1 METVNVKASDIQ
13 INVNGTTLCFD
24 DFGVGETPIIFIH
37 GFPFNKSTWE
47 PQMTF
52 LQKTHRVIAY
62 DIRGFGASLAGKEK
76 ASITLFA
83 DDLVRFMDAM
93 EIEKAIVCGFSMGG
107 YILLNAVQRYP
118 DRFEA
123 LILADTQCIPDS
135 EMVREKRSETIL
147 HIEANGLKMFT
158 DGFIK
163 NVFTPHTLD
172 SKKEVVEATRKIML
186 DTPPETV
193 TSGLA
198 ALAERAE
205 ICTLLK
211 EIFIPTLIICGRQD
225 MVTPLAQSESMHSEI
240 AHSVLHIIEKAGHL
254 SNLEQP
260 KMFNKA
266 IEDFVLNLKKN
277 DPLSI

>member
-1 METVNVKASDIQ
+1 METVNVKANDIQ

-24 DFGVGETPIIFIH
+24 DFGEGQMPIIFIH
-37 GFPFNKSTWE
+37 GFPFNKSTWQ

-52 LQKTHRVIAY
+52 FQKTHRVIAY

-83 DDLVRFMDAM
+83 DDLVRFMDAL
-93 EIEKAIVCGFSMGG
+93 EIEKAIVCGLSMGG

-123 LILADTQCIPDS
+123 IILADTQCIPDT

-147 HIEANGLKMFT
+147 HIEANGLKMFA

-163 NVFTPHTLD
+163 NVFTPHSLD
-172 SKKEVVEATRKIML
+172 SKKEIVEMTRKIML

-193 TSGLA
+193 TGALT

-205 ICTLLK
+205 MCTLLK
-211 EIFIPTLIICGRQD
+211 EIFIPTLIICGRED
-225 MVTPLAQSESMHSEI
+225 MVTPFAQSESMHTEI

-277 DPLSI
+277 DPLNI

>member
-1 METVNVKASDIQ
+1 METVNVKAKDIQ

-37 GFPFNKSTWE
+37 GFPFNKSTWQ
-47 PQMTF
+47 PQMAF
-52 LQKTHRVIAY
+52 FQKTHRVIAY

-83 DDLVRFMDAM
+83 DDLVRFMDAL
-93 EIEKAIVCGFSMGG
+93 EIEKAIVCGLSMGG
-107 YILLNAVQRYP
+107 YILLNAMQRYP
-118 DRFEA
+118 DRFKA
-123 LILADTQCIPDS
+123 IILADTQCIPDT

-147 HIEANGLKMFT
+147 HIEANGLKMFA

-163 NVFTPHTLD
+163 NVFTPHALD
-172 SKKEVVEATRKIML
+172 SKKEMVEATRKIML
-186 DTPPETV
+186 DTPPETI
-193 TSGLA
+193 TGGLS

-205 ICTLLK
+205 MCTLLK
-211 EIFIPTLIICGRQD
+211 DLFIPTLIICGRED
-225 MVTPLAQSESMHSEI
+225 MVTPVSQSESMHVEI
-240 AHSVLHIIEKAGHL
+240 AHSVLRIIEKAGHL

-266 IEDFVLNLKKN
+266 IEDFVLNLKEN

>member
-1 METVNVKASDIQ
+1 METVNVQASDIQ
-13 INVNGTTLCFD
+13 INVNGTTLSFD
-24 DFGVGETPIIFIH
+24 DFGVGEMPIIFIH
-37 GFPFNKSTWE
+37 GFPFDKSTWQ

-52 LQKTHRVIAY
+52 LQKSHRVIAY
-62 DIRGFGASLAGKEK
+62 DIRGFGSSLAGKEK

-93 EIEKAIVCGFSMGG
+93 EIEKAIVCGLSMGG

-118 DRFEA
+118 DRFA
-123 LILADTQCIPDS
+123 AIILADTQCIPDS

-147 HIEANGLKMFT
+147 HIEANGLKIFA

-172 SKKEVVEATRKIML
+172 SKKEVVESTRKIML

-193 TSGLA
+193 TSGLS

-211 EIFIPTLIICGRQD
+211 DLFIPTLIICGRQD

-240 AHSVLHIIEKAGHL
+240 TNSTLIIIEKAGHL

-260 KMFNKA
+260 KAFNKA
-266 IEDFVLNLKKN
+266 IEDFVLTLKNK
-277 DPLSI
+277 